1 MKHLKSKMQLDVV
14 IANTIFLPGLQ
25 RLCANKN
32 CSYSKDDIESVGRV
46 YLFQFTL
53 TSSPQPLATI
63 TGHKTFMKLGSSLT
77 VGNPYNNSYV
87 NKDGDMLAVS
97 AMTLSK
103 FLQLNSKFPV
113 SDQHLI
119 SLINYLRLSIHC
131 LIDR

>member
-1 MKHLKSKMQLDVV
+1 M
-14 IANTIFLPGLQ
+14 FLLGLQ

-103 FLQLNSKFPV
+103 FL
-113 SDQHLI
+113 
-119 SLINYLRLSIHC
+119 
-131 LIDR
+131 